1 MLNGEALKETLERPE
16 VQMYMKGDKKQRLH
30 IYVTAEL
37 NERIRKE
44 CEGSGV
50 TLVKYLLGH
59 ILSFDLSAMPERL
72 QDALE
77 KTNRLL
83 NINNVKANY
92 RPRNQRGEFVSM
104 ANVMNDTETIEVRT
118 EQFHL
123 RVTQEC
129 YNEIKRRAAMYSM
142 SISDYVVFVLQHYDV
157 AETSKKVD
165 EINAKLDML
174 LAKKEG

>member
-1 MLNGEALKETLERPE
+1 MLNASSLKEVLERPE

-44 CEGSGV
+44 CEENGV

-72 QDALE
+72 QNALE

-83 NINNVKANY
+83 IVSNVKANY
-92 RPRNQRGEFVSM
+92 RPRNQIGEFVTM
-104 ANVMNDTETIEVRT
+104 AKVMNNEGVEIRT

-157 AETSKKVD
+157 AETSKKID
-165 EINAKLDML
+165 EINAKLDIL
-174 LAKKEG
+174 LAQKEG